1 MRSFIFDVI
10 YERRQKY
17 ADYDRDVC
25 IALRGYKNGSPT
37 CVGIDDIPV
46 RAGTV
51 LVLPGAFCSGC
62 SSWSIQPF
70 MAADT
75 DHRTAVRWGISQR
88 AADLTMN
95 FNVMLL

>member
-1 MRSFIFDVI
+1 MI
-10 YERRQKY
+10 YERRHKY
-17 ADYDRDVC
+17 ADHDLDVC
-25 IALRGYKNGSPT
+25 IALWGYKNGSPT
-37 CVGIDDIPV
+37 CLGIDEIPV
-46 RAGTV
+46 RPGSV

-70 MAADT
+70 VAADT
-75 DHRTAVRWGISQR
+75 DHRAAVRWGISQR

>member
-37 CVGIDDIPV
+37 CVGIDEIPV

-51 LVLPGAFCSGC
+51 LALPGAFCPGC
-62 SSWSIQPF
+62 SCRSIQPF
-70 MAADT
+70 VAADT
-75 DHRTAVRWGISQR
+75 DHRAAVRWGISQR

>member
-1 MRSFIFDVI
+1 MI

-17 ADYDRDVC
+17 ADHDRDVC

-37 CVGIDDIPV
+37 CLGIDEVPV
-46 RAGTV
+46 RPGSV

-62 SSWSIQPF
+62 SSWSIQPS
-70 MAADT
+70 MVADT

-95 FNVMLL
+95 FNVILL